1 MKDKNKDKDKEEKI
15 KRLKVI
21 EAKAIAYMR
30 GEKEDCFV
38 KKYLKKLYQQKTS
51 VLPT

>member
-1 MKDKNKDKDKEEKI
+1 MTDNNNEKK
-15 KRLKVI
+15 KRLKII

-38 KKYLKKLYQQKTS
+38 KKYLKKLHQQKIA
-51 VLPT
+51 VK